1 MHAMKSSYHAQ
12 RPSRLTLSSQPSQ
25 PSQPSLPSLPSLP
38 TLPSLPA
45 QSSQRPKPSRPL
57 LPLVFSLSLLAGC
70 AVGPDYHGAPDAAP
84 KTGQAH
90 AFVRQPAAGVSP
102 AAAPAQWWRTL
113 NDAQLTALIEA
124 ALAHNPDVHAAQAR
138 LRQSRAQLRQQEAKQ
153 LPTSSA
159 TVAALRTSMPDS
171 GFTSGGPLTL
181 YTANFDASWELD
193 LFGGTRRAVEAAS
206 AEADAVD
213 ADLADT
219 QVSLAAEVAQ
229 TYIGLRDQQQRL
241 RLAQASA
248 DLQQRMLDLTLQ
260 RRAAGTAAD
269 VDVERLTTQVQTT
282 RATLVPLDAQI
293 SESLDRLAVLTG
305 QEPGQLDS
313 ALAPVGTLPELP
325 ATVDV
330 GEPAALLRH
339 RPDIRAAER
348 RLASAYAQ
356 IGEHTADLF
365 PKVSLFGTLGFSADT
380 PGHLLRKSN
389 LSWVGVPYL
398 QWNVLDFGRTRSAI
412 HAAEA
417 GRDEAQAKYAH
428 TVLQALQDANGALS
442 RYGHQREHLE
452 RLRLV
457 QTSSRRAAELTRQRY
472 RAGTTTLID
481 LLDTQRSEFAAQQ
494 DVVAGQAEL
503 LDDFVSLQKSLGLGW
518 SQDAS
523 GQPPMTN
530 GRDSG

>member
-1 MHAMKSSYHAQ
+1 MNAMKSSRHAAPLPGPAR
-12 RPSRLTLSSQPSQ
+12 RP
-25 PSQPSLPSLPSLP
+25 LPSLRPVSLF
-38 TLPSLPA
+38 LSL
-45 QSSQRPKPSRPL
+45 
-57 LPLVFSLSLLAGC
+57 LLAGC

-84 KTGQAH
+84 EARQART
-90 AFVRQPAAGVSP
+90 FVRQPDAGAGVLAG
-102 AAAPAQWWRTL
+102 AAAAQWWRAL
-113 NDAQLTALIEA
+113 GDAQLNTLIEA

-138 LRQSRAQLRQQEAKQ
+138 LRQSRAQLRQQQANQ
-153 LPTSSA
+153 MPTSSA
-159 TVAALRTSMPDS
+159 TVAAVRTSAPDS
-171 GFTSGGPLTL
+171 GLTTGGPLTL
-181 YTANFDASWELD
+181 YAAGFDASWELD
-193 LFGGTRRAVEAAS
+193 LFGGKRRAVEAAS
-206 AEADAVD
+206 AEAEAVD

-229 TYIGLRDQQQRL
+229 AYIGLRDQQQRL

-248 DLQQRMLDLTLQ
+248 ELQQRMLDLTLQ

-282 RATLVPLDAQI
+282 RATLVPLDEQI

-305 QEPGQLDS
+305 REPGDLDQ
-313 ALAPVGTLPELP
+313 ALAPIGDLPTLPAAVE
-325 ATVDV
+325 VED
-330 GEPAALLRH
+330 PAAMLRR

-348 RLASAYAQ
+348 RLASANAQ
-356 IGEHTADLF
+356 IGEQTADLF
-365 PKVSLFGTLGFSADT
+365 PKVSLFGSLGFSADT

-389 LSWVGVPYL
+389 RSWLGVPYL
-398 QWNVLDFGRTRSAI
+398 QWNLLDFGRTRGAI

-417 GRDEAQAKYAH
+417 ARDEAEAKYAH

-442 RYGHQREHLE
+442 RYGHQREHLD
-452 RLRLV
+452 RLRQV
-457 QTSSRRAAELTRQRY
+457 EVSAQRAADLTRQRY

-518 SQDAS
+518 KEGAAS